1 MFELKLSDNLLADYV
16 AESREQL
23 ETVEAD
29 LLAIEEEGVEID
41 EERVNRVFRAVHT
54 IKGAS
59 GFFDLAKIGELAHEA
74 ENVLALVRSREM
86 VPTPGCIRVV
96 LRATDRL
103 NELLQDPERSNQAD
117 ISELVAELHS
127 LYEENKTS
135 PATGGKAPR
144 ETKAGGNTVAHK
156 DHSSGRALRIL
167 LVEDDFASR
176 LLLQTFLSRYGECHI
191 AVNGSEAVNAF
202 RWALDCGERYDL
214 ICMDIMM
221 PEMDGREAVRRV
233 RALEEAGGV
242 RSTHG
247 ARIIMT
253 TTVNQVKEVILCF
266 KELCDAYL
274 MKPIDLGQLMEHM
287 KSYQLIGMTEQ

>member
-1 MFELKLSDNLLADYV
+1 MFEFKLSDNLLADYV

-59 GFFDLAKIGELAHEA
+59 GFFDLTKIGELAHHA
-74 ENVLALVRSREM
+74 EDVLALVRSRKM

-103 NELLQDPERSNQAD
+103 NDLLQDPERSNQAD
-117 ISELVAELHS
+117 ISELVAELRG
-127 LYEENKTS
+127 LYEENKT
-135 PATGGKAPR
+135 PAATGNKAASGAKEGGKAA
-144 ETKAGGNTVAHK
+144 AGK
-156 DHSSGRALRIL
+156 EHSSGGALRTL
-167 LVEDDFASR
+167 LVEDDFACR
-176 LLLQTFLSRYGECHI
+176 LLLQTVLSRYGECHV
-191 AVNGSEAVNAF
+191 AVNGREAVDAF
-202 RWALDCGERYDL
+202 RCAMDSGQRYDL

-221 PEMDGREAVRRV
+221 PEMDGREAVRQV
-233 RALEEAGGV
+233 RAMEAGGGI
-242 RSTHG
+242 RSSMG
-247 ARIIMT
+247 AKIIMT

-274 MKPIDLGQLMEHM
+274 MKPIDLAQLLEHM
-287 KSYQLIGMTEQ
+287 KTFQLIG